1 MSKLVAMEGNQAAS
15 EAMRQIEP
23 DVVAAYPITP
33 QTEVV
38 QWFASYVADGRV
50 KTEFVPVE
58 SEHSAMSA
66 CVGAAAAGARVMTA
80 TSACGMA
87 LMWEILYIASSLRL
101 PICMVLVNRALSG
114 NINIHCDHSDSMGAR
129 DTGWLQLYSE
139 NAQEAYDNIL
149 QAPRIAEALRLPVMV
164 CYDGFL
170 ISHSVEGIRLEED
183 DAVKQFVGEYQPGE
197 YSLLDLEHPVT
208 VGPLDLW
215 DFYFEHKR
223 SQMEGYV
230 PAKETV
236 LKVGKAFGEAF
247 GRPYRLMEL
256 HQMED
261 ADLALISLGSTAG
274 TAVDVVDD
282 VRRKGIKAG
291 TIKLRS
297 FRPFPADELAVALQS
312 AKAVAVLDRCGVYG
326 SQFAPL
332 ATEVMAALYHAG
344 ARIPVVNYVYGLGGR
359 AVHPADLESVFEDL
373 ESVASVGAAAEPVR
387 FLGVRE

>member
-1 MSKLVAMEGNQAAS
+1 MPKLVAMEGNQAAS
-15 EAMRQIEP
+15 EALRQIEP

-66 CVGAAAAGARVMTA
+66 CVGAAAARARVMTA

-87 LMWEILYIASSLRL
+87 LMWEILYVASSLRL

-129 DTGWLQLYSE
+129 DSGWLQLYSE
-139 NAQEAYDNIL
+139 NAQEAYDNII
-149 QAPRIAEALRLPVMV
+149 QAPRIAEDLRLPVMV

-170 ISHSVEGIRLEED
+170 ISHSVEGVQLEDD
-183 DAVKQFVGEYQPGE
+183 DAVKNFVGEYDAGP
-197 YSLLDLEHPVT
+197 YSLLDFDNPVT

-223 SQMEGYV
+223 SQMEAYL
-230 PAKETV
+230 PAKQVV
-236 LKVGKAFGEAF
+236 LQVGADFGDRF
-247 GRPYRLMEL
+247 GRQYGLMEL
-256 HQMED
+256 HEMDD
-261 ADLALISLGSTAG
+261 ADVAIISLGSTAG
-274 TAVDVVDD
+274 TVIDVASDL
-282 VRRKGIKAG
+282 RRQGLKAG
-291 TIKLRS
+291 AIKLRS
-297 FRPFPADELAVALQS
+297 FRPFPARELADAVKSLKAL
-312 AKAVAVLDRCGVYG
+312 AVLDRCGVYG

-332 ATEVMAALYHAG
+332 ATETMTALFHAG
-344 ARIPVVNYVYGLGGR
+344 VRLPVVDYVYGLGGR
-359 AVHPADLESVFEDL
+359 MVHPEDLVSVFHDL
-373 ESVASVGAAAEPVR
+373 QDVAAAGAVEEPVR
-387 FLGVRE
+387 CLGL